1 MVAAGVVEG
10 GIGRCGMDTTV
21 IAVGCAGG
29 RMVNHMAGRIK
40 AEYLAINTDR
50 RELDACWASRKI
62 LIGEQRFQGRGGAK
76 PYVIMEESAAAVEVI
91 RQVCRESVVIVAGLG
106 GGTGTGIAP
115 LVARIAQRQGCKT
128 AAVVTK
134 PLPWEGL
141 DALAYALVALKM
153 LAGVDRLVTVPLGE
167 LLRRGVSEEDV
178 LRAGDELVARAV
190 ARLMTPEGWKV
201 PVEDAG
207 KRKRARRR
215 MGAGVWSRETFLTG
229 REASAP
235 SSLPHEIRAS
245 WGVRP

>member
-1 MVAAGVVEG
+1 
-10 GIGRCGMDTTV
+10 
-21 IAVGCAGG
+21 
-29 RMVNHMAGRIK
+29 MA
-40 AEYLAINTDR
+40 
-50 RELDACWASRKI
+50 
-62 LIGEQRFQGRGGAK
+62 
-76 PYVIMEESAAAVEVI
+76 
-91 RQVCRESVVIVAGLG
+91 
-106 GGTGTGIAP
+106 
-115 LVARIAQRQGCKT
+115 ARIAQRQGCKT

-178 LRAGDELVARAV
+178 LRAGDELVARAL

-215 MGAGVWSRETFLTG
+215 MGADVWSRETFLTG